1 MRAGIMLIFL
11 SALCLVAGIEW
22 PWHSMCGCWM
32 DTTIIFWKF
41 GYLKIYNVVMGNYDL
56 MHGKTPRKYFEFP
69 KTATTKFCNYIAL
82 NNIHFRVSQF
92 WRPGV
97 WDQDVTGL
105 VPSEDYE
112 EASVQASCLV
122 QGGWRQNL
130 EFLDLW
136 NIIPIFAFI
145 FTYHSPCVC
154 VCVCLRFPVFYT
166 NTSPIE
172 LESTLLQCDLRY
184 FIYSSPIFK

>member
-11 SALCLVAGIEW
+11 SALCFVAGIEW

-97 WDQDVTGL
+97 WDQDVDRVSSIWGL
-105 VPSEDYE
+105 WGGICPSLLLSPGWL
-112 EASVQASCLV
+112 EAEFGIPWLMEHYSNFCLHLYV
-122 QGGWRQNL
+122 
-130 EFLDLW
+130 
-136 NIIPIFAFI
+136 AF
-145 FTYHSPCVC
+145 S
-154 VCVCLRFPVFYT
+154 VCVCLRFPIFYT